1 MATAA
6 IDYSAFSANESEAL
20 SQFRRQ
26 YNRAPTAEEV
36 AAYRGQLPSAAA
48 PAAAA
53 GAASSNYVDAFG
65 GDSLWESLQAHSLSS
80 TSYKDMGLSASGDKD
95 SPLNDSLLS
104 GATGALTSMKGSL
117 AKMSSANESM
127 LKGEIPADVSAS
139 VRRAASENSIMRG
152 VGGQAGRALS
162 ARDLGL
168 SSMDIKQ
175 KGIENEGKL
184 AEMRRGMAD
193 SYDKMRTWSKTYD
206 AGLRELEI
214 KARAENTTA
223 ISHELDRA
231 KFNAQRNVDL
241 VKILGDLVSNQQ
253 SVAGTLAG
261 NDIDPAG
268 SMASFQQYID
278 SIIQMMG

>member
-6 IDYSAFSANESEAL
+6 IDYSVFSANESEAL

-36 AAYRGQLPSAAA
+36 AAYRGQLPAAAA
-48 PAAAA
+48 PAAANP
-53 GAASSNYVDAFG
+53 NYVDAFG
-65 GDSLWESLQAHSLSS
+65 GDSLWESLQAHSLSP

-95 SPLNDSLLS
+95 SKLNDSLLA
-104 GATGALTSMKGSL
+104 GATGALSGAKSSL
-117 AKMSSANESM
+117 DKLSAANAAM

-162 ARDLGL
+162 ARDLGTT
-168 SSMDIKQ
+168 SMDIRQ
-175 KGIENEGKL
+175 KGIDNETKIQTSRLAL
-184 AEMRRGMAD
+184 AE

-214 KARAENTTA
+214 KARDANTSA
-223 ISHELDRA
+223 LELELDRA

-241 VKILGDLVSNQQ
+241 VTALSGLVSNQQ
-253 SVAGTLAG
+253 SVAATLSG
-261 NDIDPAG
+261 NDVDPSG
-268 SMASFQQYID
+268 SLASFQQYID